1 MGAVVSIH
9 PDRRGLRLEAPAKI
23 NIGLKV
29 LGKDESGFHQLETHF
44 AAVGLYDVL
53 TVARAEE
60 GLELVVEG
68 AELGDPRDN
77 LVYRA
82 AAAFLA
88 EADVAEGA
96 RMTLEKA
103 IPAGAGLGG
112 GSSDAAATLKLLNRL
127 HDDPLSEVDL
137 SVIGRSLGADV
148 PFFLFPSPCALGF
161 DRGDRL
167 VAIDPLP
174 ESPIVLALPPI
185 HVGTADAFVMLA
197 DSRGGANT
205 ITMEEHEVVNVRT
218 MPDWDSA
225 AKDAANDFE
234 EVIFDRH
241 PSLGVLRNEIEEAGA
256 FLARLSGSGAAVF
269 GLFDEGEKAAEAA
282 EKLAESFPEV
292 AFVVTETL
300 TAWPQTHL
308 ARG

>member
-1 MGAVVSIH
+1 MAVVVSIH

-23 NIGLKV
+23 NIDLKV
-29 LGKDESGFHQLETHF
+29 LGRDESGYHQLETHF
-44 AAVGLYDVL
+44 AAVALCDVL
-53 TVARAEE
+53 TVALAED
-60 GLELVVEG
+60 GLELSVQG

-82 AAAFLA
+82 AAAFIA

-127 HDDPLSEVDL
+127 HGDPLSEVDL
-137 SVIGRSLGADV
+137 SVIGSGLGADV
-148 PFFLFPSPCALGF
+148 PFFLSPSPCALGF

-167 VAIDPLP
+167 VPIDPLP
-174 ESPIVLALPPI
+174 ESPVVLAIPPI
-185 HVGTADAFVMLA
+185 HVSTAEAYTMLS
-197 DSRGGANT
+197 DSRGGT
-205 ITMEEHEVVNVRT
+205 DTFTTDEHEVVNVRT
-218 MPDWDSA
+218 MPDWDGA
-225 AKDAANDFE
+225 AKDASNDFE
-234 EVIFDRH
+234 DVIFDLH

-269 GLFDEGEKAAEAA
+269 GLFDQEEEAAKAA
-282 EKLAESFPEV
+282 EKLAESFPEIS
-292 AFVVTETL
+292 FVVTETL

>member
-1 MGAVVSIH
+1 MPMH

-23 NIGLKV
+23 NIDLKV
-29 LGKDESGFHQLETHF
+29 LGQDESGFHQLETHF

-53 TVARAEE
+53 TVALTED

-82 AAAFLA
+82 AAAFVA
-88 EADVAEGA
+88 EAEVAEGA

-103 IPAGAGLGG
+103 IPVGAGLGG

-137 SVIGRSLGADV
+137 SIIGCGLGADV

-167 VAIDPLP
+167 VAIDPLQ

-185 HVGTADAFVMLA
+185 QVNTAEAYTMLA
-197 DSRGGANT
+197 DSRGGT
-205 ITMEEHEVVNVRT
+205 VTFTTDEHEVGNVRK
-218 MPDWDSA
+218 MPDWDGA

-234 EVIFDRH
+234 DVIFDRH

-269 GLFDEGEKAAEAA
+269 GLFDEGEAATAAA

-292 AFVVTETL
+292 SFVVTETL
-300 TAWPQTHL
+300 TAWPRTHL

>member
-88 EADVAEGA
+88 EAEVAEGA

-127 HDDPLSEVDL
+127 HDNPLSEVDL

-148 PFFLFPSPCALGF
+148 PFFLCPSPCAFGF

-167 VAIDPLP
+167 VAIDRLP

-185 HVGTADAFVMLA
+185 HVATADAYAMLA
-197 DSRGGANT
+197 ASRGGANT
-205 ITMEEHEVVNVRT
+205 FTMDEHEVVNVRT
-218 MPDWDSA
+218 MPDWDGA
-225 AKDAANDFE
+225 TKDAANDFE

-269 GLFDEGEKAAEAA
+269 GLFDDGEVAAAAA

-292 AFVVTETL
+292 SFVATETL

>member
-1 MGAVVSIH
+1 MH

-23 NIGLKV
+23 NIDLKV
-29 LGKDESGFHQLETHF
+29 LGQDESGYHQLETHF
-44 AAVGLYDVL
+44 AAVGLCDVL
-53 TVARAEE
+53 TVALAEE

-77 LVYRA
+77 LAYRA

-88 EADVAEGA
+88 EAEVAEGA
-96 RMTLEKA
+96 RMTLEKS

-112 GSSDAAATLKLLNRL
+112 GSSDAAVTLKLLNRL
-127 HDDPLSEVDL
+127 HDEPLSDVDL
-137 SVIGRSLGADV
+137 AVIGRGLGADV

-167 VAIDPLP
+167 VPIDPLP

-185 HVGTADAFVMLA
+185 HVSTAEAYAMLA
-197 DSRGGANT
+197 ESRRGTGT
-205 ITMEEHEVVNVRT
+205 FTTDEHEVVNVRT
-218 MPDWDSA
+218 MPDWNGA
-225 AKDAANDFE
+225 AKDATNDFE
-234 EVIFDRH
+234 DVIFERH
-241 PSLGVLRNEIEEAGA
+241 PSLGVLRSEIEGAGA
-256 FLARLSGSGAAVF
+256 FLARMSGSGAAVF
-269 GLFDEGEKAAEAA
+269 GLFDEGEAAAEAA
-282 EKLAESFPEV
+282 KKLAESFPEV
-292 AFVVTETL
+292 SFVVTETL